1 MASQD
6 TLVVG
11 TAGHIDHGKTTLVK
25 ALTGVDLDTLPEEKE
40 RGITIALGF
49 APLVLANGDVVGLVD
64 VPGHERLVRTMVAGA
79 SGLDAVMLCVS
90 AVEGVMPQTREH
102 LDILGFLGVRSG
114 VLVVTM
120 GDLVDPELLE
130 LATEEIRDQ
139 VSGTFLDGAETV
151 VVSAVTGAGL
161 PRLKELLAGLPR
173 RDRALGGPFRLP
185 VDRSFARKGFGTVV
199 TGTAWSGSIADGSEV
214 EIAPGGRR
222 ARLRGVQVHG
232 AKVDAARAG
241 SRTALNLSGVD
252 VADVPRGSW
261 LTTPGAVRPTQVV
274 DVAVRWVAGQEPED
288 DEDRAVILLH
298 GTAEIAARL
307 VQLDPGPEQAA
318 GKERLAQLRLSE
330 PLACLPGDRFVLRMA
345 SPSRTLGGGTVLD
358 PWFAVARRAR
368 AIEGVPALRAL
379 ASNQPGAW
387 LQRAGTHGVDKALAE
402 RLGCKGVALAER
414 TYAPDVVA
422 GLRAAL
428 LATLK
433 ELHAQH
439 PLAAWLNRKEAHRG
453 TLKELDDKGF
463 LAVLELEI
471 AVGTVVVTPTGVRL
485 AEWAVHL
492 DPGQAAFTEQ
502 VLRLAGKAAWEGL
515 AELPEHPDAVALLHV
530 LKDRG
535 LVERVGERWYDRAAL
550 AQLADAVRAFFSAH
564 AAMDPAAFKEI
575 TAQSRR
581 TAIPLLEWLDQ
592 SGVTERSGDV
602 RVLRASKAPPV

>member
-1 MASQD
+1 M
-6 TLVVG
+6 
-11 TAGHIDHGKTTLVK
+11 K

-49 APLVLANGDVVGLVD
+49 APLVLDTGDVVGLVD
-64 VPGHERLVRTMVAGA
+64 VPGHERLIRTMVAGA

-151 VVSAVTGAGL
+151 VVSALTGAGL
-161 PRLKELLAGLPR
+161 PRLKDLLAGLPR
-173 RDRALGGPFRLP
+173 RERALGGPFRLP
-185 VDRSFARKGFGTVV
+185 VDRSFARRGFGTVV
-199 TGTAWSGSIADGSEV
+199 TGTAWSGSVADGAEV
-214 EIAPGGRR
+214 EITPGGRR

-241 SRTALNLSGVD
+241 SRTALNLSGIE
-252 VADVPRGSW
+252 VADVPRGCW
-261 LTTPGAVRPTQVV
+261 LTTPGSVRSTQVV
-274 DVAVRWVAGQEPED
+274 DVAVRWVAGHEPED
-288 DEDRAVILLH
+288 DSDRAVMLLH

-307 VQLDPGPEQAA
+307 VLLDPAADRPAGTPE
-318 GKERLAQLRLSE
+318 LAQLRLSE

-345 SPSRTLGGGTVLD
+345 SPSRTLGGGSILD

-368 AIEGVPALRAL
+368 ALDGVPALRSL
-379 ASNQPGAW
+379 AANEPGAW
-387 LQRAGTHGVDKALAE
+387 LRRAGPHGVDRALSD
-402 RLGCKGVALAER
+402 RLGCTGVMIADRMYDPGIVDRLH
-414 TYAPDVVA
+414 
-422 GLRAAL
+422 AAL
-428 LATLK
+428 LATLD

-439 PLAAWLNRKEAHRG
+439 PLAPSLNRKEAHRG
-453 TLKELDDKGF
+453 PLKELDEKGF
-463 LAVLELEI
+463 FALLDHEI
-471 AVGTVVVTPTGVRL
+471 ASGNVVVTATGIRRTHWAVRL
-485 AEWAVHL
+485 DSA
-492 DPGQAAFTEQ
+492 QAAFTEQ
-502 VLRLAGKAAWEGL
+502 VLTLAAKAGWEGI
-515 AELPEHPDAVALLHV
+515 AEVPEHPDAPPLLHV

-535 LVERVGERWYDRAAL
+535 LVERIGERWYDRAAL
-550 AQLADAVRAFFSAH
+550 AKLAEAVRAHLAAH
-564 AAMDPAAFKEI
+564 PAMDPAAFKEI
-575 TAQSRR
+575 TGQSRR

-602 RVLRASKAPPV
+602 RVLRGAKAGPQS